1 VKLGEVLQKER
12 ERKKLSL
19 EDTAAK
25 IGLSADDYRSLEAGE
40 TPAESWGPLLANI
53 AIQLETPTS
62 RLLAESGKSADCKPG
77 QAGKLITGHRERRN
91 KTVEEMAEKLEIS
104 VDDYKRIEAGDSE
117 IETWGP
123 RLLNFAEVVELP
135 VFNFFYPFGLPLDK
149 LTVEDYR

>member
-1 VKLGEVLQKER
+1 MKLGQVLQKER

-19 EDTAAK
+19 DDTAAK
-25 IGLSADDYRSLEAGE
+25 IGLSVEEYQALEAGD
-40 TPAESWGPLLANI
+40 TPAETWGPRLANI

-77 QAGKLITGHRERRN
+77 QAGKLITGHRERRS
-91 KTVEEMAEKLEIS
+91 KTIEQMAEKLEIS
-104 VDDYKRIEAGDSE
+104 VDEYRRIEEGGSE
-117 IETWGP
+117 IEVWGP

>member
-1 VKLGEVLQKER
+1 MKLGEVLQKER
-12 ERKKLSL
+12 ERRKISP
-19 EDTAAK
+19 DDAAAK
-25 IGLSADDYRSLEAGE
+25 IGLAPDEYRALEAGE
-40 TPAESWGPLLANI
+40 TPAETWGPLLANI

-62 RLLAESGKSADCKPG
+62 RLLAESGKSADCKAG
-77 QAGKLITGHRERRN
+77 QAGRLITGHRERRN
-91 KTVEEMAEKLEIS
+91 KSVDQMAEGLGIS
-104 VDDYKRIEAGDSE
+104 ADEYRRIEAGESE

>member
-1 VKLGEVLQKER
+1 MKLGEVIQKER
-12 ERKKLSL
+12 ERKKISL
-19 EDTAAK
+19 EDAAAK

-40 TPAESWGPLLANI
+40 TPAETWGPLLANI

-77 QAGKLITGHRERRN
+77 QAAKLIAGHRERRN
-91 KTVEEMAEKLEIS
+91 KTVEQMAEKLEIS
-104 VDDYKRIEAGDSE
+104 ADEYRRIEAGESE
-117 IETWGP
+117 IEVWGP

>member
-1 VKLGEVLQKER
+1 MKLGQVLQKER
-12 ERKKLSL
+12 ERRKLSV

-25 IGLSADDYRSLEAGE
+25 IGLSVDEYHALEAGD
-40 TPAESWGPLLANI
+40 TPAETWFPLLANI

-91 KTVEEMAEKLEIS
+91 KTVEQMAEKLEIT
-104 VDDYKRIEAGDSE
+104 VDEYRRVESGESE

-123 RLLNFAEVVELP
+123 RMLNFAEVVELP
-135 VFNFFYPFGLPLDK
+135 VFNFFLPFGLPLDK
-149 LTVEDYR
+149 LSVEDYR

>member
-1 VKLGEVLQKER
+1 MKLGEVIQKER
-12 ERKKLSL
+12 ERKKIPV
-19 EDTAAK
+19 EDAATK
-25 IGLSADDYRSLEAGE
+25 IGLSADEFRSLEAGE
-40 TPAESWGPLLANI
+40 TPAETWGPLLANI

-77 QAGKLITGHRERRN
+77 QAGRLITGHRERRN
-91 KTVEEMAEKLEIS
+91 KTVEQMAEKLEIP
-104 VDDYKRIEAGDSE
+104 VDEYRRIEAGDSE
-117 IETWGP
+117 VEIWGP

>member
-1 VKLGEVLQKER
+1 MKLGEVIQKER

-25 IGLSADDYRSLEAGE
+25 IGLSADDYRALEAGE
-40 TPAESWGPLLANI
+40 TPAETWGPLLANI

-77 QAGKLITGHRERRN
+77 QAGLLITGHRERRN
-91 KTVEEMAEKLEIS
+91 KTVEQMAEKLEIS
-104 VDDYKRIEAGDSE
+104 ADEYRRIEAGESE

>member
-1 VKLGEVLQKER
+1 MKLGEVIQKER
-12 ERKKLSL
+12 ERRKIPL
-19 EDTAAK
+19 EDAAAK

-40 TPAESWGPLLANI
+40 TPAETWGPLLANI

-77 QAGKLITGHRERRN
+77 QAAKLIAGHRERRN
-91 KTVEEMAEKLEIS
+91 KTVEQMAEKLEIS
-104 VDDYKRIEAGDSE
+104 PDEYRRIEAGESE
-117 IETWGP
+117 IEVWGP

>member
-1 VKLGEVLQKER
+1 VKLGEVIQKER
-12 ERKKLSL
+12 ERKKFSV
-19 EDTAAK
+19 EYAAEK
-25 IGLSADDYRSLEAGE
+25 IGLSTDEFRALESGD
-40 TPAESWGPLLANI
+40 TPAETWGPRLANI

-91 KTVEEMAEKLEIS
+91 KTVEQMAEKLEIS
-104 VDDYKRIEAGDSE
+104 ADDYRSIEAGESE